1 MDEQDALEL
10 QRRRLLEDIRES
22 VEKQP
27 IRRYSWIGVVVAAV
41 AGLLVTLTVRDLLSD
56 ARVQLAAARQVQ
68 EDTTKRLLD
77 ATQASTKLSA
87 TTEASIKKFEAV
99 KTSVERRLQEVISQA
114 TSLRTSLAKEST
126 STLKIS
132 ADLNTELKR
141 LSKAVGELGA
151 RQTASAS
158 ERKELETQ
166 LAAINQSLGQS
177 SIEIEAASQAAEL
190 SAYSVRVLNR
200 SKRFLGANKG
210 A

>member
-22 VEKQP
+22 VEKQL

-77 ATQASTKLSA
+77 ATQASTELSA